1 MCLRTKGS
9 TWFNNGF
16 VKGFVDFCRYLSK
29 HQSENSFFLE
39 SWLVKNLKDWKGE
52 PDIRPDMWI
61 ATMRAPGTSHP
72 RVVNML
78 LGQKAWNH
86 GSQQPTVFL
95 PTFVSSSISKVAVS
109 CQFQIYLSV
118 PHKSSSHWF
127 GVFFPWIPSRSWNLN
142 HPMYSLVVWLFQYDF
157 QIFTYEMVDLPN
169 IHFIL
174 NCLRFDFFLITKT
187 CWFKVYTSLPFW
199 FQVVEAASDTSSC
212 LSHTHTRFLTACAPE
227 NDTPSENPPET
238 WQGGLVSQLG
248 ASRPKRNSFLL
259 HGVFFSTGEPKQTLQ
274 IIDFERPTLELQ
286 FLHKLK
292 YDNEVNV
299 FWITWFSLADLQA
312 LYFYLKMMLVCKR
325 HFVIPLPCHPMR
337 EKQLVHRT
345 HGPTAM
351 LAVQSKNVKRA
362 TRWWFRRCVF
372 SPLLGE
378 DFQFEE
384 RIFLHGWLNYQL

>member
-1 MCLRTKGS
+1 MT
-9 TWFNNGF
+9 
-16 VKGFVDFCRYLSK
+16 
-29 HQSENSFFLE
+29 
-39 SWLVKNLKDWKGE
+39 
-52 PDIRPDMWI
+52 
-61 ATMRAPGTSHP
+61 
-72 RVVNML
+72 
-78 LGQKAWNH
+78 
-86 GSQQPTVFL
+86 
-95 PTFVSSSISKVAVS
+95 
-109 CQFQIYLSV
+109 
-118 PHKSSSHWF
+118 
-127 GVFFPWIPSRSWNLN
+127 
-142 HPMYSLVVWLFQYDF
+142 
-157 QIFTYEMVDLPN
+157 
-169 IHFIL
+169 
-174 NCLRFDFFLITKT
+174 
-187 CWFKVYTSLPFW
+187 
-199 FQVVEAASDTSSC
+199 
-212 LSHTHTRFLTACAPE
+212 
-227 NDTPSENPPET
+227 
-238 WQGGLVSQLG
+238 GGLVSQLG

-372 SPLLGE
+372 FTFTWGRFPIWRAYIFTWLVKLPTIENS
-378 DFQFEE
+378 FENHQWVWNLTNLYYKS
-384 RIFLHGWLNYQL
+384 IS